1 MHIDPQNHV
10 IDGNNN
16 DIMIDNVD
24 VSKNLDQHHLN
35 KWSK

>member
-10 IDGNNN
+10 ID